1 MKRLLIILVLL
12 FSSSIFADTSK
23 YQITGVA
30 ALRCSDYLDGY
41 KILDKD
47 DKEDIIMIYEQSIA
61 SFLTALNIE
70 SITNQNTF
78 IDLSQNNIKLALSYV
93 KNYCL
98 DNRDD
103 KVFIPILMYRN
114 TLPKIPSN

>member
-1 MKRLLIILVLL
+1 MKILLTLFVLL
-12 FSSSIFADTSK
+12 LSSSVFADTSK

-30 ALRCSDYLDGY
+30 ALRCSDHLDGY

-47 DKEDIIMIYEQSIA
+47 DKEDIILIYEQSIA
-61 SFLTALNIE
+61 SILTALNLE
-70 SITNQNTF
+70 SITNQGTF
-78 IDLSQNNIKLALSYV
+78 KDLSPNNIKLALSYV

-114 TLPKIPSN
+114 TLPNIPSN